1 MLTSEMRSVSVLKLV
16 LDGLWWLSIAAIA
29 LVGALLVL
37 LAAHAIHSGAIGVGS
52 YLQLPPS
59 TYKLTAHQLGGSSAE
74 LRNVSAAVAFSRPR
88 AAFVLVAGAIL
99 AVAGAW
105 LLTVLHQL
113 RQLVGSAQKGEMF
126 APANA
131 GRIQRLGIAVIGFE
145 LVRSVAEWAGS
156 LYLKDNVN
164 ARGLSLRAHLALN
177 VPVLLVGLLL
187 LVLAAAFGLGTQLQ
201 EDHDLTV

>member
-1 MLTSEMRSVSVLKLV
+1 MLAGEKRSLFVLKLV
-16 LDGLWWLSIAAIA
+16 LDGVWWLSIAAIA
-29 LVGALLVL
+29 LVGTLMVL
-37 LAAHAIHSGAIGVGS
+37 LAAHAIHSGAISVVS
-52 YLQLPPS
+52 YLQLQPG
-59 TYKLTAHQLGGSSAE
+59 TYKLTANQLGGSSAE
-74 LRNVSAAVAFSRPR
+74 IRNVSAALAFTRPR

-131 GRIQRLGIAVIGFE
+131 GRIQRIGIAVIGFE
-145 LVRSVAEWAGS
+145 LVRSVAEWSGS
-156 LYLKDNVN
+156 LYLKDNVI
-164 ARGLSLRAHLALN
+164 ARGLRLRSHLALN
-177 VPVLLVGLLL
+177 IPVLLVGLLL
-187 LVLAAAFGLGTQLQ
+187 LVLAAAFRLGTRLQ

>member
-1 MLTSEMRSVSVLKLV
+1 MLTGEKRSLSVLKLV
-16 LDGLWWLSIAAIA
+16 LDGLWWLSIAAIT
-29 LVGALLVL
+29 LVGALVVL
-37 LAAHAIHSGAIGVGS
+37 LAAHAIHSGAISVVS
-52 YLQLPPS
+52 YLQLRPS
-59 TYKLTAHQLGGSSAE
+59 TYKLIANQLGGPSAE
-74 LRNVSAAVAFSRPR
+74 IRNVSAALAFTRPR

-131 GRIQRLGIAVIGFE
+131 GRIQRIGIAVIGFE

-156 LYLKDNVN
+156 LYLKDNVST
-164 ARGLSLRAHLALN
+164 RGLSLRSHLALN
-177 VPVLLVGLLL
+177 IPVLLVGLLL
-187 LVLAAAFGLGTQLQ
+187 LVLAAAFRLGTQLQ

>member
-1 MLTSEMRSVSVLKLV
+1 MLTREKRSLSVLKLV
-16 LDGLWWLSIAAIA
+16 LDGVWWLSIAAIA

-37 LAAHAIHSGAIGVGS
+37 LVAHAIHSGAISVGS
-52 YLQLPPS
+52 YLQLQPS
-59 TYKLTAHQLGGSSAE
+59 TYQLTAHQLGGSSAE
-74 LRNVSAAVAFSRPR
+74 IRNVSAALAFRRPR
-88 AAFVLVAGAIL
+88 AAFVLVGGAIL

-131 GRIQRLGIAVIGFE
+131 GRIQRIGIAVIGFE

-156 LYLKDNVN
+156 MYLKDNVS
-164 ARGLSLRAHLALN
+164 ARGLSLRSHLAVN
-177 VPVLLVGLLL
+177 IPVLLVGLLL
-187 LVLAAAFGLGTQLQ
+187 LVLAAAFRLGTQLQ
-201 EDHDLTV
+201 IDHDLTI